1 MNSGLIVAHV
11 CVPDAGMV
19 AEEARGFWGLCLR
32 KCDVKLNTDSSC
44 FESLYPHSLQQA
56 LLLLLL

>member
-1 MNSGLIVAHV
+1 MNSDPIVAHV
-11 CVPDAGMV
+11 CVPDPGMM

-32 KCDVKLNTDSSC
+32 KCDIKLNTDSSC

-56 LLLLLL
+56 LLLL